1 MVTKYVPGVWVLK
14 FAVTAQLVP
23 KVWQAVEGVKVGAT
37 KPGVAT
43 AVKTI
48 LSVLAKGQ
56 PFSANA
62 VIVAPAGAPLTLV
75 IIVAFVVIEMYG

>member
-1 MVTKYVPGVWVLK
+1 
-14 FAVTAQLVP
+14 
-23 KVWQAVEGVKVGAT
+23 VKVGAT